1 MSGEGKG
8 PGLRMPFFR
17 VMAAMSREG
26 HLKKKANWRH
36 LVIIRNHKE
45 QCVTQQSLKY
55 ALAQTLKEKAKRAT
69 ASFSTR
75 MQTDT
80 L

>member
-1 MSGEGKG
+1 MSEEGS

-17 VMAAMSREG
+17 VMAAMSRES
-26 HLKKKANWRH
+26 HLKKKTNWRH

-45 QCVTQQSLKY
+45 QCITQQSLKY
-55 ALAQTLKEKAKRAT
+55 ALVQTLKEKAKRAA

-75 MQTDT
+75 LQTDT